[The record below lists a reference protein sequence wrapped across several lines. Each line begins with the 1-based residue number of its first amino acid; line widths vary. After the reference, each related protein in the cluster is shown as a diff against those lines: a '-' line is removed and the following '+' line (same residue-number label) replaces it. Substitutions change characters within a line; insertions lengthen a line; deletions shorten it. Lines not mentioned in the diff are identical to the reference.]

1 MGGRNTVK
9 STPASCNTAHQ
20 HARQWTCVHNLKL
33 NNIPEC
39 HKVTSSL
46 TRSSSSDV
54 GLFVVSFV
62 RHWSMKLMNRG
73 VLQER
78 DETERVTKSPSP
90 KHTHINTR
98 AEQCSATTWCR
109 LTISWSASVW
119 VEGFSGSERGLSWDA
134 YYRELCGW
142 VGVYVCVCRGGR
154 CGV

>member
-1 MGGRNTVK
+1 
-9 STPASCNTAHQ
+9 
-20 HARQWTCVHNLKL
+20 
-33 NNIPEC
+33 
-39 HKVTSSL
+39 
-46 TRSSSSDV
+46 
-54 GLFVVSFV
+54 
-62 RHWSMKLMNRG
+62 MKLMNRG

-78 DETERVTKSPSP
+78 EEIEGNEISQP

-98 AEQCSATTWCR
+98 AEQCSAITWCR

-142 VGVYVCVCRGGR
+142 MRVCMWVCVCRGG